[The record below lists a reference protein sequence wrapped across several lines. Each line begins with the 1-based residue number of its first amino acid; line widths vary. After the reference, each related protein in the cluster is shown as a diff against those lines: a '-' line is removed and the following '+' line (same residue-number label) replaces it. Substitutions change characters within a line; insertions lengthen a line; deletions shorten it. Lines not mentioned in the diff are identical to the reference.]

1 LARSSLQRFSQERMN
16 EYNRIA
22 VSQLSGSAGDVSVVL
37 VTERRLQDQGVIQE
51 LGAELDSLVS
61 DEKPKNLLL
70 NLSRVE
76 FVSSAALNRLI
87 SYYNR
92 VKKAGGQLKLT
103 NLKPQIEEVFAITRL
118 NKHFD
123 IYEDES
129 SALSSY

>member
-1 LARSSLQRFSQERMN
+1 MN

-22 VSQLSGSAGDVSVVL
+22 VSQLSGSAGHVSVAL
-37 VTERRLQDQGVIQE
+37 VTERRLQDPSVIQE

-61 DEKPKNLLL
+61 GAQPKNVLV

-87 SYYNR
+87 SYHNQ
-92 VKKAGGQLKLT
+92 VKKAGGQLKLS

-118 NKHFD
+118 NRHFD
-123 IYEDES
+123 IRDDES
-129 SALSSY
+129 SALGSY

>member
-1 LARSSLQRFSQERMN
+1 MN

>member
-1 LARSSLQRFSQERMN
+1 MARSSLQRFSQERMN